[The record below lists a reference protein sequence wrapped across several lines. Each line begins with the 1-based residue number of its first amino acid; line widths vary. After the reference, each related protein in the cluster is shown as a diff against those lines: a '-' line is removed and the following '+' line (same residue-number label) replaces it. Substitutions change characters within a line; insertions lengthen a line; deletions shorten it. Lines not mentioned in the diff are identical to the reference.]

1 MISYHVDYKRFLLI
15 YLLLL
20 IVLTGMSAMNDH
32 LLKWTVQAIWVLAG
46 VPILLLTFKRFPF
59 THLTYFLIFIHMCIL
74 LVGAHYTYQK
84 VPVGDWFKDWLQLS
98 RNHFDRVG
106 HFAQGFVPALIVR
119 EVLLRRSALQSG
131 KWLFFLVC
139 CVCMAI
145 SMMYEFLE
153 WMVAVNF
160 PRKADVAENASLFL
174 ATQGDVWDTQWDM
187 LMASIG
193 AITSQLMFRGM
204 LDRQLNRMH
213 VGH

>member
-1 MISYHVDYKRFLLI
+1 MISYHVDYKRFLLV
-15 YLLLL
+15 YLSLL
-20 IVLTGMSAMNDH
+20 IVLTGLSALNDH

-46 VPILLLTFKRFPF
+46 VPILLLTFKRFPL
-59 THLTYFLIFIHMCIL
+59 THITYFLIFIHMCIL
-74 LVGAHYTYQK
+74 LTGAHYTYQK
-84 VPVGDWFKDWLQLS
+84 VPVGDWFKDWLNLS

-119 EVLLRRSALQSG
+119 EVLLRRSLLQSG

-145 SMMYEFLE
+145 SMVYEFLE
-153 WMVAVNF
+153 WQVAVNF
-160 PRKADVAENASLFL
+160 PRKADVSENASLFL

-187 LMASIG
+187 LMATIG
-193 AITSQLMFRGM
+193 AISSQLMFRR
-204 LDRQLNRMH
+204 LQDRQLNRMH